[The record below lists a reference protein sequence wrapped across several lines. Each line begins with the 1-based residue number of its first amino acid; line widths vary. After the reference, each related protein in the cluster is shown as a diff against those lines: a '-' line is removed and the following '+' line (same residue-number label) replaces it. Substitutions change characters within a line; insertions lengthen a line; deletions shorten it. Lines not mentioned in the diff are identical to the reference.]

1 MKKFVL
7 SPSARIVVG
16 SPGPDVHGVACRA
29 LVAHLV
35 GYGVASL
42 SARDV
47 QPLQRPRYQHAVP
60 RERFWAIAYRLS
72 RPFAA
77 ACVSGETDLAVAV
90 HHHVV
95 GCLLRTA
102 TPSVDD
108 DDAIVDHTCVWA
120 LDVVHAL
127 WPYVEPL
134 AERLV
139 RQTRPAEGS
148 DATRLLRGG
157 EVLAWPARVLG
168 TLWPTDGSEPWPCES
183 RVLGR

>member
-1 MKKFVL
+1 MKQFVL

-16 SPGPDVHGVACRA
+16 SPSPDAHGVACRA
-29 LVAHLV
+29 LFAHLV
-35 GYGVASL
+35 GYGVERL
-42 SARDV
+42 SAHGV
-47 QPLQRPRYQHAVP
+47 ETLVRPPYRHAVP
-60 RERFWAIAYRLS
+60 RERFWAIGYRLS

-77 ACVSGETDLAVAV
+77 ARASGETDLAIAV
-90 HHHVV
+90 HHHIV

-102 TPSVDD
+102 APSVDD

-139 RQTRPAEGS
+139 RQARPAVGP
-148 DATRLLRGG
+148 DALRLLRGG
-157 EVLAWPARVLG
+157 DALPWPARVLS
-168 TLWPTDGSEPWPCES
+168 TLWPTDGSEPWPCET
-183 RVLGR
+183 RTR